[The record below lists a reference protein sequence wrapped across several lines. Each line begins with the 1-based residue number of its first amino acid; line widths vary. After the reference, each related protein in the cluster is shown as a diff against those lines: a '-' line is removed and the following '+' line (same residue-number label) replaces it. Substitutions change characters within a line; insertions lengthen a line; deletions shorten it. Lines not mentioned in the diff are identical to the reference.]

1 MSRPNNFIGCHPK
14 DRGFTHEI
22 RTLLR
27 SVWTEDQVNEW
38 LLAEKRTLDGLTVV
52 AAIQGNRHDEVYALV
67 LAVMGRYAVHVPA
80 LDRPTPYES
89 ISERMPA

>member
-67 LAVMGRYAVHVPA
+67 LAVMARYAVHVA
-80 LDRPTPYES
+80 AIDRPSPYES

>member
-1 MSRPNNFIGCHPK
+1 MTRPNDFIGCHPK

-27 SVWTEDQVNEW
+27 SVWTEDETNAW
-38 LLAEKRTLDGLTVV
+38 LVCEKRSLDGLTVV
-52 AAIQGNRHDEVYALV
+52 AAIQANRHDEVYALV
-67 LAVMGRYAVHVPA
+67 LAVLARYAVRVPA
-80 LDRPTPYES
+80 LDRPGPLDS